1 MQIVNKVLSK
11 WNKKVT
17 ELKSHEVELAAPNLT
32 SYLEKAQSAYNDG
45 KTNARGVVQR
55 AADEMLDA
63 RKQISNIVK
72 DLDKQFEK
80 VSKTADDLGVDIYS
94 TKVGKNFAEVSKQ
107 LEEYSISALELQRKL
122 EKFNI

>member
-11 WNKKVT
+11 WNKKT
-17 ELKSHEVELAAPNLT
+17 ELGSHEVELAMPNLT
-32 SYLEKAQSAYNDG
+32 GYLERAQSAYNDG

-55 AADEMLDA
+55 AADEMFDA
-63 RKQISNIVK
+63 RKQISNVVK
-72 DLDKQFEK
+72 DLSKQFQK
-80 VSKTADDLGVDIYS
+80 VSKQADDLGVDINS
-94 TKVGKNFAEVSKQ
+94 TKVGKNFAEISKQ